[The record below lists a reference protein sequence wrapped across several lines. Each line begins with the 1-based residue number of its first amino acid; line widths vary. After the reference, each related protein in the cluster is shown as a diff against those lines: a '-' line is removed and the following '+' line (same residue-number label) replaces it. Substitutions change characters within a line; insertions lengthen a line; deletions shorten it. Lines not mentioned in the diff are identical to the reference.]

1 MSFFTLDDGET
12 TAAPSDKVLFRT
24 ANEFSMFITNTKNDT
39 DKSYTQCI
47 LEYCEMRD
55 IEPEDIAKLIS
66 KPLKEQLALEMQE
79 AGLLKR
85 DSTAEFDDE

>member
-1 MSFFTLDDGET
+1 MTFFTLDNGET
-12 TAAPSDKVLFRT
+12 TATPRDKVLFRT
-24 ANEFSMFITNTKNDT
+24 ANEFSMFITNTKNNT

-66 KPLKEQLALEMQE
+66 KPLKEQLAIEMQE
-79 AGLLKR
+79 AGLLSR
-85 DSTAEFDDE
+85 DSTAEFE

>member
-12 TAAPSDKVLFRT
+12 TATPSAKVLFRT

-55 IEPEDIAKLIS
+55 IEPADIAKLIS
-66 KPLKEQLALEMQE
+66 KPLKELLALEMQE
-79 AGLLKR
+79 AGLLSR
-85 DSTAEFDDE
+85 DSTAEFE